1 MTSSDVA
8 FLIMNYRLSLVRGR
22 LHSFGSTITEPMETM
37 LRSHREA
44 IVEALQARVVSMV
57 VADRPG
63 HDLDPWRH
71 AVPGLERMLVART
84 KLEQWTAEGR
94 APAVRWEPSVA
105 IVDGET
111 GAPLLPPSWMLP
123 ELLWLLKEEPR
134 TAWPVLYLPA
144 GSSGGTDGLL
154 VYGRSS

>member
-1 MTSSDVA
+1 MTSSEVA
-8 FLIMNYRLSLVRGR
+8 FLITNYRLSLIRGR
-22 LHSFGSTITEPMETM
+22 LHSFGSTITEPLETM

-44 IVEALQARVVSMV
+44 IVEALQARVVPMV

-71 AVPGLERMLVART
+71 AVPGLERMLVARA

-94 APAVRWEPSVA
+94 NPAVRWEPSVA

-123 ELLWLLKEEPR
+123 ELLWLLKEDLR
-134 TAWPVLYLPA
+134 ADLPVLLQSTGTGPA
-144 GSSGGTDGLL
+144 GGLL
-154 VYGRSS
+154 VYGSSS